1 LKKDYTI
8 SRSSETPHISP
19 DVANDSANTIDPNVS
34 VGSFLDLGA
43 RSCEVRFTSMS
54 RHREFD
60 HLRPKSA
67 IKRRDGLHDFSRSLF
82 VLSPRLVAAKK
93 KGLRIAD
100 LRLSKS
106 VERAV

>member
-1 LKKDYTI
+1 
-8 SRSSETPHISP
+8 
-19 DVANDSANTIDPNVS
+19 
-34 VGSFLDLGA
+34 
-43 RSCEVRFTSMS
+43 MS

-93 KGLRIAD
+93 GIENR
-100 LRLSKS
+100 RLASF
-106 VERAV
+106 EIC